1 MHQQSAL
8 LKNELAQMSFLLK
21 HLEQKWGIKKR
32 NDAYILKQ
40 PNGSKM
46 IYTSSYL
53 DAHLTA
59 SVSAM
64 NAIHS
69 IDIKQIQLMTFLHN
83 ALEDGWNIKKH
94 ADAPNKYVFMKK
106 HNGHREIYEDD
117 EYLTQFIKSNLRLR
131 SRHNWIMIGKSN
143 IINFKMFILSLIHL
157 FFRFFFL

>member
-1 MHQQSAL
+1 MHQMHQQSAL

-21 HLEQKWGIKKR
+21 HLDQKWGIKKR

-40 PNGSKM
+40 ANGSKM

-53 DAHLTA
+53 DTHLKT
-59 SVSAM
+59 STPLNS
-64 NAIHS
+64 NHHS

-117 EYLTQFIKSNLRLR
+117 EYLTQFIKSNLRLQ
-131 SRHNWIMIGKSN
+131 
-143 IINFKMFILSLIHL
+143 
-157 FFRFFFL
+157 

>member
-1 MHQQSAL
+1 MHPMHQQNAL
-8 LKNELAQMSFLLK
+8 LKNDLVQMSFLLK

-40 PNGSKM
+40 SNGSKM
-46 IYTSSYL
+46 SYTSSYL

-59 SVSAM
+59 SASAM

-69 IDIKQIQLMTFLHN
+69 IDIDIKQIQLMTFLHN

-106 HNGHREIYEDD
+106 HNGHCEIYEDD
-117 EYLTQFIKSNLRLR
+117 EYLTRFIKNNLRLQ
-131 SRHNWIMIGKSN
+131 
-143 IINFKMFILSLIHL
+143 
-157 FFRFFFL
+157 